1 MAVAH
6 KGSISMYMVLIPTS
20 LYKTTTDNTIHFN
33 QLDKESKARIRYK
46 KYCSHCGKEVS
57 SEDIVKGYEY
67 EKGRYVTMTEDELE
81 LLKTNKDRTIHLV
94 QCSKLNDIDM
104 LYYDKNYYVVPDKG
118 AEKPFE
124 LLRQSL
130 LSLKMIGIPK
140 TVIGQSEKTI
150 ALYPLKDGMI
160 AKTLYYYDEIVE
172 IPRKISK
179 MKLDEKELEMTKLI
193 LKNMEKKFMAS
204 DFKDEYQERL
214 KEAIWQKIKGNNV
227 IAVDQGEQSNIIDL
241 MEALQKSLEQSEKG
255 NKHEDQAGA

>member
-130 LSLKMIGIPK
+130 LSLKMIGIAK

-150 ALYPLKDGMI
+150 AL
-160 AKTLYYYDEIVE
+160 
-172 IPRKISK
+172 
-179 MKLDEKELEMTKLI
+179 
-193 LKNMEKKFMAS
+193 
-204 DFKDEYQERL
+204 
-214 KEAIWQKIKGNNV
+214 
-227 IAVDQGEQSNIIDL
+227 
-241 MEALQKSLEQSEKG
+241 
-255 NKHEDQAGA
+255 